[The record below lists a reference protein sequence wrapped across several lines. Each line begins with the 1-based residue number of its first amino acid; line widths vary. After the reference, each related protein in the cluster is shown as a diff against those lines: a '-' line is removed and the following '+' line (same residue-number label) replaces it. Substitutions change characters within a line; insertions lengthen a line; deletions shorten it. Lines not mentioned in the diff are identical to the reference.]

1 MVSEAD
7 FDRTMDRI
15 FNPKHLAVVGVSSKG
30 VGFGSGIM
38 LALLNIGF
46 EGEIYPVNPRGGEFQ
61 GRKLYK
67 SVSEIPHD
75 IDFAIVATPAET
87 VPMVLEECL
96 AKGAAGAEVLSAG
109 FGELGTAEG
118 IALEEEIRK
127 VARRGIRVIGP
138 NCFGVYCPAS
148 GLTLLPGPDLSR
160 TPGSVAFLSQSGGM
174 SIDLAHIGKWMGIG
188 FSKVVSFGN
197 GADLREV
204 ELLDYLS
211 RDPET
216 ETIAMY
222 VEGVE
227 NGPAFL
233 QTLRRTTPEKPVIIY
248 KGGLSEAGA
257 RAVASH
263 TASLGGSRVIWNSL
277 LRQANAVQV
286 YNLPELAQACLAFS
300 MLPRRE
306 YRGISIMG
314 GGGALGIAGCDAA
327 ERYGIVVP
335 PLRDSIRE
343 AIMRVLPQ
351 PGSSAKNP
359 IDVANPHVE
368 PQILKTAL
376 REAARDPAVDL
387 QILVSLFYHYKVQS
401 RVFGVPVKDIV
412 PFKELAEAAGEVART
427 TEKPVLLVMP
437 NNKQELDAMD
447 IEEMRREARRAFLD
461 QGVPV
466 FDELD
471 DALRAVSHL
480 SRYSARRRESFE
492 EPLDAVTAL

>member
-1 MVSEAD
+1 
-7 FDRTMDRI
+7 
-15 FNPKHLAVVGVSSKG
+15 
-30 VGFGSGIM
+30 
-38 LALLNIGF
+38 
-46 EGEIYPVNPRGGEFQ
+46 
-61 GRKLYK
+61 
-67 SVSEIPHD
+67 
-75 IDFAIVATPAET
+75 
-87 VPMVLEECL
+87 
-96 AKGAAGAEVLSAG
+96 
-109 FGELGTAEG
+109 
-118 IALEEEIRK
+118 
-127 VARRGIRVIGP
+127 
-138 NCFGVYCPAS
+138 
-148 GLTLLPGPDLSR
+148 
-160 TPGSVAFLSQSGGM
+160 M

-480 SRYSARRRESFE
+480 SRYSARRREFFE